1 MNAVTMQISKATA
14 RLETGSNVVYVRPS
28 STVLPIC
35 LHLPIRNA
43 LTTDDAGANGLVE
56 IEVDFNLSPLLARA
70 QATASTLHLRHN
82 RRTRVI
88 PVALLRKLLSHRRAD
103 QPLLCF
109 PGYQLVIRLE
119 PLQFR

>member
-43 LTTDDAGANGLVE
+43 LTTDDAGAKGLAE
-56 IEVDFNLSPLLARA
+56 SRSTSICRLSWLARKLRR
-70 QATASTLHLRHN
+70 QPSTFDITAVLGSYR
-82 RRTRVI
+82 
-88 PVALLRKLLSHRRAD
+88 
-103 QPLLCF
+103 
-109 PGYQLVIRLE
+109 
-119 PLQFR
+119 